1 MISLFTL
8 LSVLTFKFISNPIKK
23 GQKIL
28 VQYDG
33 GSSFATDKKLLR
45 NILINLLSNAVKFSE
60 EESKIYL
67 HAVLTGQRLTISI
80 RDEGIG
86 ISEEDQQHMFTS
98 FFRGRNATNIQGT
111 GLGLHIVRRYV
122 DLLHGD
128 ISMESTLG
136 KGTTVTIDL
145 PDLPVEVQL

>member
-1 MISLFTL
+1 M
-8 LSVLTFKFISNPIKK
+8 
-23 GQKIL
+23 
-28 VQYDG
+28 QYDG

-145 PDLPVEVQL
+145 PVLPDEVQL